1 MVLWIYFGPTIIILV
16 KEFQFDVICRK
27 NVRVPAPFG
36 LKSNYYKQILLLAE
50 MAANDILEVVFVETP
65 PPIPLLLL

>member
-1 MVLWIYFGPTIIILV
+1 M
-16 KEFQFDVICRK
+16 KEFQFGVICRK

-50 MAANDILEVVFVETP
+50 TAANDILEVVFVETP
-65 PPIPLLLL
+65 PSDFTATPVNLHLLSGSCCLLC